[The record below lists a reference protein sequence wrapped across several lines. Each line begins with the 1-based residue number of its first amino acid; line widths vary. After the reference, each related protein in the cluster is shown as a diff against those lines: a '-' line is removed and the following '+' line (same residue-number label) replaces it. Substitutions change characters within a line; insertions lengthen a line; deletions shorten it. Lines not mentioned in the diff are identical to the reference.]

1 MVKFNLKFNQTE
13 NTSILPSL
21 KGLNITESLCEIY
34 IMING
39 QVTKSI
45 NATENDKNED
55 NNFDE
60 DNDDQDNDDEN

>member
-1 MVKFNLKFNQTE
+1 MRLDLGLSYKVEGEIFDKKFSNPKDIKAHQFKMVKFNLKFNQTE

-39 QVTKSI
+39 
-45 NATENDKNED
+45 
-55 NNFDE
+55 
-60 DNDDQDNDDEN
+60 